1 MFGAAINSGVIVTWG
16 PYLAI
21 AGLLNSALSLGYY
34 AWIIKKMYMEQGP
47 DMSKVKE
54 PRAIAA
60 VLIFAIIFMVGFG
73 IWYAPVLQ
81 FASMAVPH
89 FGKVG
94 SIVSN
99 SSSSSSSLS
108 SHLVRPASISS
119 NSSASGIH
127 AVAIVVRS
135 NNH

>member
-1 MFGAAINSGVIVTWG
+1 MFGAAINSGAIVTWG

-73 IWYAPVLQ
+73 IWYAPVLE

-94 SIVSN
+94 SVISN
-99 SSSSSSSLS
+99 SPSPSSS
-108 SHLVRPASISS
+108 SHLVKPAALTS
-119 NSSASGIH
+119 NSSAAGLH
-127 AVAIVVRS
+127 TVAIVVRP

>member
-1 MFGAAINSGVIVTWG
+1 
-16 PYLAI
+16 
-21 AGLLNSALSLGYY
+21 
-34 AWIIKKMYMEQGP
+34 MEQGP

-73 IWYAPVLQ
+73 IWYAPVLE

-94 SIVSN
+94 SVISN
-99 SSSSSSSLS
+99 SSSYSSS
-108 SHLVRPASISS
+108 SHLVRPAALSS
-119 NSSASGIH
+119 NSSAAGLH